1 MLYGN
6 ASVSWIS
13 SFDPGPTDDSS
24 TSWRPKRPNNVFDVR
39 TPTIQRFFALREEF
53 VPLVHR
59 RYTGNRARLVV
70 ENFIGDMRRHAEPG
84 HAGNYGASEV
94 VQPPSGNAR

>member
-1 MLYGN
+1 M
-6 ASVSWIS
+6 AA
-13 SFDPGPTDDSS
+13 
-24 TSWRPKRPNNVFDVR
+24 KRPNNVFDVR
-39 TPTIQRFFALREEF
+39 TPTIQRFFALCQEF

-84 HAGNYGASEV
+84 HAGNYATSAV
-94 VQPPSGNAR
+94 MRPASGNAR